1 LTFENLV
8 ATLFEPGA
16 RRQVADELRRALP
29 DSCDALLDGLRHG
42 PPSVRR
48 WCAVVLDHAPHDERI
63 EQALVE
69 AASHRNK
76 KVRKAA
82 LHALSCAR
90 CKPDGCLTTD
100 GVGTLLEAMLQDRS
114 YGVRR
119 SSAGALMW
127 GQHGDTETVTSAF
140 RAVLD
145 RETDGELR
153 KRAAW
158 AVARHEVPRGDRP
171 FKDWIPVWLARA
183 TDLAA
188 QDRADNA

>member
-1 LTFENLV
+1 LTYEDLV
-8 ATLFEPGA
+8 ATLFEPGT

-29 DSCDALLDGLRHG
+29 DSCDALLDGLRQG
-42 PPSVRR
+42 RPSVRR

-63 EQALVE
+63 EQALVR
-69 AASHRNK
+69 AAADRNK

-100 GVGTLLEAMLQDRS
+100 GVGVLVEAMLQDRS
-114 YGVRR
+114 YSVRR

-145 RETDGELR
+145 RETDSELR
-153 KRAAW
+153 KRASW
-158 AVARHEVPRGDRP
+158 ALARQEVPRGSRP
-171 FKDWIPVWLARA
+171 FKEWIPEWLARA
-183 TDLAA
+183 TALAA
-188 QDRADNA
+188 AGPGR